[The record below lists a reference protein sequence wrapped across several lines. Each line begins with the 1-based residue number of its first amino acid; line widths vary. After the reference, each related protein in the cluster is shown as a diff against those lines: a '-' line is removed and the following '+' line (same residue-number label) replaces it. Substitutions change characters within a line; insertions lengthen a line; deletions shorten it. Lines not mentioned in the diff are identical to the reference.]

1 MTHAA
6 RPGPVSEPQ
15 DLSAEERNDD
25 AATPAVWVDVASRPA
40 LAEKGRMIVKT
51 NGKQILLL
59 DAGDT
64 VYACNNRCPH
74 EGFPLMEGTVADSC
88 VLTCDWHNWKFDLSS
103 GETLVGGD
111 SLRPYPVSIE
121 GDRILIDVADPP
133 ADRQIRKALDSLH
146 ESFERHEYDRMARE
160 IARLMKAGGDPA
172 EAVRAAI
179 HWTAD
184 KFEFGATHALAAAP
198 DWMALAD
205 HFKTAGADEETALAP
220 LVEIVGHFCW
230 DTLRWGHFP
239 YPDAVADTFDAAAL
253 ETAIE
258 AEDHATAFAQVRA
271 GLATGDPVG
280 ALDGP
285 LSRAAVAHYQ
295 DFGHSLIY
303 VLKTRELIERLG
315 ADVAEPLYLMLT
327 RALLYASREDLIP
340 EFRGYAAARAAWDE
354 TLAKG
359 AGTETPDPETLRKSG
374 VDKAMAQ
381 VVASA
386 ADTDALYD
394 ALLTAAAGQFLR
406 ADTAGMARW
415 DRSVSQNFNWLDFT
429 HALTFANAG
438 RLQGARHPEIMP
450 AVLLQIACFLGRNV
464 GYVDET
470 VEEAEWHVDAPE
482 SFLRDALDGTIDHGI
497 AEYIIS
503 CHHVKLLTALVSE
516 RTDQPGR
523 SWDAPALAAAN
534 RFLSSPLKR
543 RHVRRT
549 ARQALA
555 FVAAEG

>member
-1 MTHAA
+1 MTHATA
-6 RPGPVSEPQ
+6 TTADIPASTAPDHGE
-15 DLSAEERNDD
+15 SA
-25 AATPAVWVDVASRPA
+25 PLWVDVTSRTT
-40 LAEKGRMIVKT
+40 LREKGRMIVKT

-59 DAGDT
+59 DAGD
-64 VYACNNRCPH
+64 VIYACNNRCPH

-88 VLTCDWHNWKFDLSS
+88 VLTCNWHNWKFDLSS
-103 GETLVGGD
+103 GDTLVGGD
-111 SLRPYPVSIE
+111 SLRRYPVSVQ
-121 GDRILIDVADPP
+121 GDRVLVDVADPP
-133 ADRQIRKALDSLH
+133 ADRQVRKALDSLQ

-172 EAVRAAI
+172 DAVRAAI

-184 KFEFGATHALAAAP
+184 RFEYGATHALAAAP
-198 DWMALAD
+198 DWLALAD
-205 HFKTAGADEETALAP
+205 HFKETGADDETALAP
-220 LVEIVGHFCW
+220 LVEVVGHFCW

-239 YPDAVADTFDAAAL
+239 YPDAKADTFDAAAL
-253 ETAIE
+253 EEAIE
-258 AEDHATAFAQVRA
+258 GEDHATAFAHVRA
-271 GLATGDPVG
+271 ALATEDPVG
-280 ALDGP
+280 LLDGP
-285 LSRAAVAHYQ
+285 LSRAAVRHYQ

-315 ADVAEPLYLMLT
+315 PSVAEPLYLMLT

-340 EFRGYAAARAAWDE
+340 EFRGYAAAREKWDT
-354 TLAKG
+354 TLA
-359 AGTETPDPETLRKSG
+359 AGGGTAAPDADALRKSG
-374 VDKAMAQ
+374 VDKAMAL

-386 ADTDALYD
+386 ADPDALYD

-450 AVLLQIACFLGRNV
+450 AVLLQIACFLGRNL
-464 GYVDET
+464 GFVDET
-470 VEEAEWHVDAPE
+470 VEEADWRVDDSEP
-482 SFLRDALDGTIDHGI
+482 FLREALDGTVDHGI

-503 CHHVKLLTALVSE
+503 CHHVKLLTALLSE
-516 RTDQPGR
+516 RTDRPGR
-523 SWDAPALAAAN
+523 AWDAPALAAAN